1 MLEVEVQKWEFLN
14 LTKNKQKFKLNAK
27 NSILIVFAILIF
39 ALVIFIPKIYL
50 RNNIYYVS
58 KDINRL
64 YSHYISLKEENKFLK
79 QQLEDAKF
87 KNQISDSLMLQKFDK

>member
-1 MLEVEVQKWEFLN
+1 MTDNIESGFTLN
-14 LTKNKQKFKLNAK
+14 LKS
-27 NSILIVFAILIF
+27 SIIIVLTIMILS
-39 ALVIFIPKIYL
+39 FILFFPKIYY

-79 QQLEDAKF
+79 QQLEDTKF
-87 KNQISDSLMLQKFDK
+87 KNQIIDSITLQKIEQ